1 MKRENSGYLPLAIMF
16 LIITIAYTLCYSTIK
31 ERQTFYNSVNNSN
44 ELLENYYSTCSTNS
58 ECEVL
63 ESKLNFDFKKGMN

>member
-1 MKRENSGYLPLAIMF
+1 MKHLPIVILF
-16 LIITIAYTLCYSTIK
+16 LIVTIAYTLCYSTIK
-31 ERQTFYNSVNNSN
+31 ERQASYNSVNNSD

-58 ECEVL
+58 ECEAL